1 MTPSAPRDAT
11 AHRFVVAASMALT
24 GAGVL
29 ALLLPL
35 VTGRAML
42 VRDLLF
48 WVIPSRGLVRDAWA
62 HGTPTAW
69 NAFEGLGFA
78 TAADP
83 LFMPFYPPNVL
94 TLWLPLHWGTSL
106 LFGLHIAL
114 GTLGAY
120 GLARRFDASAPSAA
134 VGALAWCL
142 AGLTGSM
149 IPTGTLLL
157 PSAWIPALACAA
169 VDLGT
174 AARRGASPLP
184 AALAL
189 GLGGAMMLLTG
200 EVFVTLM
207 AALPV
212 LGCLYAATRDASAP
226 DARARP
232 LVGALASGL
241 GLAALLA
248 LSLSAPSWWPALQLL
263 GATPRSLP
271 LSPAELD
278 VWSMHPLSLADL
290 VSPNAAVRTP
300 DRGLVRLVDGSV
312 LFVTV
317 YLGATTLALSLL
329 APTRRGRPI
338 AHIVWAVA
346 LVGVLLA
353 LGRHLPVLSLVRT
366 VVRPFTRMRS
376 PVKFLL
382 VAQPDAGPR
391 GGPGRRTGTTRRL
404 PVATHGGRRRAVGPA
419 GRAGLRGAA
428 APRAPA
434 RAHPGR
440 GHVGGARSGGDAGR
454 CVGRGASFGPPR
466 GPRAAVGRR
475 PRPRAPRHRHPPLA
489 RPRPLHAPPPAGRR
503 TATASATPPDAA
515 PRRPACGARRA

>member
-174 AARRGASPLP
+174 AARRGASTLS

-248 LSLSAPSWWPALQLL
+248 LCLSAPSWWPALQLL

-290 VSPNAAVRTP
+290 VSPNAFA
-300 DRGLVRLVDGSV
+300 
-312 LFVTV
+312 
-317 YLGATTLALSLL
+317 
-329 APTRRGRPI
+329 RRGAHPRPGTCC
-338 AHIVWAVA
+338 ASSTAA
-346 LVGVLLA
+346 CSSS
-353 LGRHLPVLSLVRT
+353 PRT
-366 VVRPFTRMRS
+366 SARRRWPSRS
-376 PVKFLL
+376 CW
-382 VAQPDAGPR
+382 
-391 GGPGRRTGTTRRL
+391 
-404 PVATHGGRRRAVGPA
+404 RRRAA
-419 GRAGLRGAA
+419 GDRLSR
-428 APRAPA
+428 
-434 RAHPGR
+434 
-440 GHVGGARSGGDAGR
+440 VV
-454 CVGRGASFGPPR
+454 VGRGPRWASCWPSGATCPCCPSCVPWCGPSR
-466 GPRAAVGRR
+466 GCAAR
-475 PRPRAPRHRHPPLA
+475 
-489 RPRPLHAPPPAGRR
+489 
-503 TATASATPPDAA
+503 
-515 PRRPACGARRA
+515 